1 LTPDEPP
8 ADVPAEEPRAFGPP
22 PASPFVAP
30 GSVAPGYGRPE
41 YGTAGYGPP
50 GYGPPGY
57 GPPAGYGPPGYG
69 PPGYGPPG
77 YGPPGHGGAPYGP
90 FGGYGPYGGYGGYGF
105 APARKTNVLAI
116 LSLCAGLVSFV
127 VCWLGIFTGIAALVL
142 GLVARRQIRD
152 RDEQGGGMA
161 IAGAITGGL
170 AALLYVAFLTLT
182 IVASVTSPGYGP
194 GYGGGPRS
202 PITTTTIRERT
213 AGTTAS
219 SPGAPRTTKSPS
231 GAIRI
236 EACPRVVSAYS
247 SFVRP
252 EVADAGILN
261 DAARTLH
268 AELPPGNE
276 DDIDL
281 ILVDARPR
289 IGQDT
294 TGARSS
300 AVQAALD
307 RVGRVVDDGCPS

>member
-1 LTPDEPP
+1 MDEPP
-8 ADVPAEEPRAFGPP
+8 ADLPPEEPRAFGPP
-22 PASPFVAP
+22 PTSPFVAP
-30 GSVAPGYGRPE
+30 GSGAPGSAGPGYGRP
-41 YGTAGYGPP
+41 GYAPPGYAPP
-50 GYGPPGY
+50 GYGPPV
-57 GPPAGYGPPGYG
+57 
-69 PPGYGPPG
+69 
-77 YGPPGHGGAPYGP
+77 GGAPYGP
-90 FGGYGPYGGYGGYGF
+90 YGGAPPGPYGGFGPYGGYGGYGF
-105 APARKTNVLAI
+105 GPARKTNALAVT
-116 LSLCAGLVSFV
+116 SLCLGLLSFA
-127 VCWLGIFTGIAALVL
+127 VCWLGIVTGIAALAL

-170 AALLYVAFLTLT
+170 AALLYVGFLTLT
-182 IVASVTSPGYGP
+182 IVASVTGPNYGP
-194 GYGGGPRS
+194 GYGGRPRS

-219 SPGAPRTTKSPS
+219 SPGAPGTTKAPS

-236 EACPRVVSAYS
+236 DACPRVISAYS

-289 IGQDT
+289 IGKDT
-294 TGARSS
+294 TGGRSS